1 MSERRLSQVLTRRFS
16 RVAWT
21 ALIGYAVVVV
31 LLFAVAAPVFAD
43 QGNMKDALGHLR
55 AARAS
60 LERAERNK
68 GGHRE
73 RAIEHVNAAIREVEA
88 GAAFALGHH

>member
-1 MSERRLSQVLTRRFS
+1 MKKQTFIAS
-16 RVAWT
+16 
-21 ALIGYAVVVV
+21 IV
-31 LLFAVAAPVFAD
+31 LLFAITAPVIAD
-43 QGNMKDALGHLR
+43 QGNMNDALGHLR

-73 RAIEHVNAAIREVEA
+73 RAIEHVNAALREVEA
-88 GAAFALGHH
+88 GVAFARGRH

>member
-1 MSERRLSQVLTRRFS
+1 MKKQTF
-16 RVAWT
+16 
-21 ALIGYAVVVV
+21 IGTVV
-31 LLFAVAAPVFAD
+31 LLFAVTAPVIAD
-43 QGNMKDALGHLR
+43 QGNMNDPLGHLR

-73 RAIEHVNAAIREVEA
+73 RAIEHVNAVIHEVEA
-88 GAAFALGHH
+88 GVAFARRHH